1 MTDFKSGD
9 KVFWYKDGEKQPRI
23 VSHVIG
29 DEIWFTN
36 GFFVFKESVHLE
48 KDDELP
54 PVPTDVRYECFS
66 CPGEDYLNI
75 ENSYNFPNIILHI
88 SQLKHHLSIELSPET
103 ALDLAADL
111 TRMALKLK
119 REQEALWSLK

>member
-9 KVFWYKDGEKQPRI
+9 KVFWDKGGEKQPRV

-29 DEIWFTN
+29 DEVWFTN
-36 GFFVFKESVHLE
+36 GFFVLRGSVFLE
-48 KDDELP
+48 KDDEIP
-54 PVPTDVRYECFS
+54 PVPTNVRYECS
-66 CPGEDYLNI
+66 YHPGEDFLQL
-75 ENSYNFPNIILHI
+75 ENSRDFSMIVIRVRESNCVSNIV
-88 SQLKHHLSIELSPET
+88 LSPET

-119 REQEALWSLK
+119 REQESEE